1 MKKSEMSFSVGS
13 LSKRQTTPNVN
24 IVLIVIDDLME
35 VSASFELKQWYFVV
49 LAECRNHGKWSPSR
63 SKVRPNIGGDIFR
76 FGLFAFFLSSSII
89 NLGAIVTYLNF
100 NQKIS
105 LAHKKSHLWI
115 LFIFIYQFYCL
126 YLNFIK
132 FIYIKKNYILQILR

>member
-63 SKVRPNIGGDIFR
+63 SKVQSPNIGGDIFR

-105 LAHKKSHLWI
+105 LAHIKSHFLI

-132 FIYIKKNYILQILR
+132 FIYI